1 MRLTC
6 VNFPGFIFKI
16 SNREQETKC
25 EKKTNNKKT
34 PLSGVRFS
42 NPHRTL
48 PHLHPEELSERSGS
62 HGIHRTG
69 LKIHKDS
76 SGNVTSSSGL
86 VVVHVDSLQLKVG
99 VSVVGSRGV
108 DSVLVGDDF
117 PEFGTDFC
125 LYCFLCW

>member
-1 MRLTC
+1 MSDLESLKAVTGLGFLSDNVKNGVDELSSLC
-6 VNFPGFIFKI
+6 VVTLGPVITGTGL
-16 SNREQETKC
+16 SE
-25 EKKTNNKKT
+25 NKVIGT
-34 PLSGVRFS
+34 
-42 NPHRTL
+42 
-48 PHLHPEELSERSGS
+48 EELSERSGS

-99 VSVVGSRGV
+99 VSVVGSRGI

-125 LYCFLCW
+125 VVFEG

>member
-1 MRLTC
+1 VGPVITGSGL
-6 VNFPGFIFKI
+6 
-16 SNREQETKC
+16 SE
-25 EKKTNNKKT
+25 NKVIGT
-34 PLSGVRFS
+34 
-42 NPHRTL
+42 
-48 PHLHPEELSERSGS
+48 EELSERSGS

-117 PEFGTDFC
+117 PEFGTD
-125 LYCFLCW
+125 LVTALSGLNVNDLSHIELIRIVLKVDIKLL